1 MGVGARGPHVLF
13 AVLLPPRMGSL
24 PAYVEIGGCHRAL
37 QPGNRIGQA
46 SPVALVIIN
55 RAQRA

>member
-24 PAYVEIGGCHRAL
+24 PAYVEIGGCHRVVR
-37 QPGNRIGQA
+37 PGNRIGQA
-46 SPVALVIIN
+46 SLAALAIIN
-55 RAQRA
+55 GAGRG